1 MTSPSP
7 MFHRRGLLIG
17 GVALIGAGCS
27 TTDDAGAPTPSVSPT
42 GPASTPSA
50 SKLAPPAPAT
60 PSAPQW
66 PTRAQIVAKYGTV
79 KPKEWGLEPTGVV
92 LRQKSK
98 HVCLTFDAC
107 GGPYGHKVDLDLINL
122 LRKHKVKTTLFWNK
136 RWIEANPKIAAQ
148 IAADPLFDIQNHGTT
163 HLPLSVSGRKGYAEQ
178 GTHNAGEVYDEVMG
192 NVETI
197 TRLTGKRPRFFRSG
211 TAHYDEVAARIVRD
225 LGMMPVNFSIN
236 GDAGTTFSVSQILQE
251 TAPTK
256 AGDIVIGHMNQPK
269 RSTAEGMAQAIPRM
283 IAKGITFATLSEVL

>member
-1 MTSPSP
+1 MNTLPTVG
-7 MFHRRGLLIG
+7 RRGLLLG
-17 GVALIGAGCS
+17 GVALLGTGCS
-27 TTDDAGAPTPSVSPT
+27 QQTAATSPTATPVVTLDTPKPSITTTPSPTPTPT
-42 GPASTPSA
+42 A
-50 SKLAPPAPAT
+50 
-60 PSAPQW
+60 QW
-66 PTRAQIVAKYGTV
+66 PTRAQIVVTYGKV
-79 KPKEWGLEPTGVV
+79 APREWGLEPTGVV
-92 LRQKSK
+92 LRQKSR

-107 GGPYGHKVDLDLINL
+107 GGPYGHKVDMDLINL

-136 RWIEANPKIAAQ
+136 RWIDANPKIAAQ

-192 NVETI
+192 SMEALTK
-197 TRLTGKRPRFFRSG
+197 LTGKRPRFFRSG
-211 TAHYDEVAARIVRD
+211 TAHYDEVAVRIVRD
-225 LGMMPVNFSIN
+225 LGMLPVNFSIN
-236 GDAGTTFSVSQILQE
+236 GDAGTTFTIGQILQE

-269 RSTAEGMAQAIPRM
+269 RSTAEGMAQVIPRM